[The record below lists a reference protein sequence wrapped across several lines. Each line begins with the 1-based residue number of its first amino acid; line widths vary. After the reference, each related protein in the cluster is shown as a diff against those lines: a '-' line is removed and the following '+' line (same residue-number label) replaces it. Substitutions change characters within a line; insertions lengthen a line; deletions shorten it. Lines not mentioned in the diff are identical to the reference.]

1 MVNMMGKCEYCGTE
15 IGVMAVTQAE
25 ANELASE
32 KCSCSGVAKAKKK
45 TAMKI
50 RLSSLIGPACIEKG
64 FNPVDKVVYDA
75 IETVGLMVVDGL
87 MQKVTFN
94 VDGTTITITP
104 GKKIKVTR
112 KYTYEQTG
120 EVE

>member
-1 MVNMMGKCEYCGTE
+1 MKNMMGKCEYCGTE
-15 IGVMAVTQAE
+15 IGVMAKTQAE

-45 TAMKI
+45 AAMKSK
-50 RLSSLIGPACIEKG
+50 LASLIGPACTELG
-64 FNPVDKVVYDA
+64 FNPVEQAVYDA
-75 IETVGLMVVDGL
+75 IETVGLMVVEGL

-94 VDGTTITITP
+94 VDGTTISITP